1 MAQSRSRRSKRRTK
15 TSKAKSRRGAKRK
28 TRRVK
33 AKKAKRGAS
42 RRTSTPRKKKGSA
55 KRKRTTAEGM
65 KRAMRMKQKAEEKHA
80 GEERPYGHE
89 EKPNWPTQM
98 PSSVIEPEPVPEN
111 LREQGDIAN
120 IIQNTSNRRA
130 G

>member
-1 MAQSRSRRSKRRTK
+1 MTQSRSRRSKRRTK
-15 TSKAKSRRGAKRK
+15 TSKAKPRRGAKRK
-28 TRRVK
+28 TRTK

-42 RRTSTPRKKKGSA
+42 RKTSSARKKKSGG
-55 KRKRTTAEGM
+55 KRKRTTAQGM
-65 KRAMRMKQKAEEKHA
+65 KRAMRMKQKAEEQHA
-80 GEERPYGHE
+80 GEERPYGQDE
-89 EKPNWPTQM
+89 RPNRPTQM

-111 LREQGDIAN
+111 LREQGDTAN

>member
-1 MAQSRSRRSKRRTK
+1 MAQSKSRRSKRRTK
-15 TSKAKSRRGAKRK
+15 KSKAKSRRGAKRK
-28 TRRVK
+28 SRTK
-33 AKKAKRGAS
+33 AKKTKRGAS
-42 RRTSTPRKKKGSA
+42 RKTSSTRKKKSGG
-55 KRKRTTAEGM
+55 KRKRTTAQGM
-65 KRAMRMKQKAEEKHA
+65 KRAMRMKQKSEEQHA
-80 GEERPYGHE
+80 GEERPFGHE

-111 LREQGDIAN
+111 LREQGDTAN